1 MSHPHRNNRDRMAA
15 LDLFESI
22 VTELSERERTML
34 AESLRSWRTDMLAAR
49 SEDARVRLV
58 SDFIQEIR
66 ELTGTGRPAVQR

>member
-1 MSHPHRNNRDRMAA
+1 MAA
-15 LDLFESI
+15 LDLFESV

-34 AESLRSWRTDMLAAR
+34 AESLRSWRTDLLAAR

-66 ELTGTGRPAVQR
+66 ALTGTGRPAVER